1 MKQFAQKLVKR
12 DYTRRI
18 LTIIV
23 AALAL
28 FLALAITIPVTLH
41 TQISELRAI
50 GEAREAEERQQEQSG
65 QAGQSGQSGQAGQ
78 PETDANLNEDGQE
91 NVHEDVHE
99 TVHEAKRDDRE
110 RALKAALRQLTPVST
125 GAKIAFATI
134 AVLFLL
140 LGVFYWITVAEW
152 LYKMAVLNSLN
163 RALWPMLGLIFNIF
177 VIPVLLVVLCDPK
190 REIAEERNI
199 LS

>member
-65 QAGQSGQSGQAGQ
+65 QDEQSGQSGQ

-91 NVHEDVHE
+91 NGHEDVHE

-140 LGVFYWITVAEW
+140 LGIFYWITVAEW
-152 LYKMAVLNSLN
+152 LYKMAVLNNLN

-190 REIAEERNI
+190 RAAEERAD
-199 LS
+199 